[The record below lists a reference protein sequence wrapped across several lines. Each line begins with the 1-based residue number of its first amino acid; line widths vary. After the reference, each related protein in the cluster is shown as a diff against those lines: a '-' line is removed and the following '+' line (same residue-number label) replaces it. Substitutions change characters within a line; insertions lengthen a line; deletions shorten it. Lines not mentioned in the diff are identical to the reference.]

1 MTDSTPEMGCVQI
14 IPGSHRTV
22 VPHVALGR
30 DDELPS
36 NFAKGADPAA
46 YDASAAVS
54 VPMRAGEA
62 ILFNERTL
70 HHSAPNTTSQRRIG
84 LAVRV
89 VPPLVRVL
97 SYDSEWHKLVPIS
110 GRPSSMLSFN
120 RYAGTDPELEHSGTW
135 NPSGRVSSSLSSS
148 TSKL

>member
-1 MTDSTPEMGCVQI
+1 VVISAWIAVTDSTPEMGCVQI
-14 IPGSHRTV
+14 IPGSHQTV

-36 NFAKGADPAA
+36 NFVKGADPAA
-46 YDASAAVS
+46 YNPLDAVS

-70 HHSAPNTTSQRRIG
+70 HHSAPNITSQRRIG

-97 SYDSEWHKLVPIS
+97 SYDAEWHKLVPVS
-110 GRPSSMLSFN
+110 GCPSSRLSFN
-120 RYAGTDPELEHSGTW
+120 EYTQPELRSATG
-135 NPSGRVSSSLSSS
+135 SSSSR
-148 TSKL
+148 SKI